1 MWLQQDTCQTPNK
14 EDREN
19 NSNDNGNKIKRNKPV
34 IGIKMNKLNDCNN
47 NEIKKLM
54 GGIHKSV
61 IMMYLLFNI
70 RELPLMNHKYVR

>member
-1 MWLQQDTCQTPNK
+1 
-14 EDREN
+14 
-19 NSNDNGNKIKRNKPV
+19 
-34 IGIKMNKLNDCNN
+34 MNKLNDCNN